1 MNFFSIQKGK
11 NKPISFCQTAELVS
25 LTIAVRHT
33 KYIFPCALP
42 STPLVKKKPEL
53 LSYAWLP

>member
-11 NKPISFCQTAELVS
+11 NKPISFCQTAELAS
-25 LTIAVRHT
+25 LTIAVRHI

-53 LSYAWLP
+53 LSYA